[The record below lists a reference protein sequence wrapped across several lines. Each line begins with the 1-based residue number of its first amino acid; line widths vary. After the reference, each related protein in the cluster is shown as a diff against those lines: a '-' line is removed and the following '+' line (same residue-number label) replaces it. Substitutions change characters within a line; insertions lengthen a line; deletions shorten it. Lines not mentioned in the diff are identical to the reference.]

1 MDERLKEIAEKFDEY
16 MIGLDDT
23 FEFNC
28 NQCGKCCI
36 NREDILLNPW
46 DVFRLSKELKL
57 DTEEFV
63 EEYCDTYIGDSS
75 RLPVV
80 RLRPQ
85 GEVKRCRFL
94 KGRKCQVHKAKPTV
108 CATFPIGRC
117 IIWDKNELQTEDVDK
132 VEIQYIHNKA
142 DCGGEKET
150 HTVRQWLQAFDIP
163 AHDPFFIKWNRQL
176 FITGEIVNKAEKKLN
191 KESLEMMW
199 NAIYF
204 MLYLNYDVSKDFMIQ
219 FDENVKHLMELL
231 ELLPT
236 EQERR
241 NA

>member
-1 MDERLKEIAEKFDEY
+1 MDERLKNIAENFDDY
-16 MIGLDDT
+16 KIGLDDT
-23 FEFNC
+23 FEFSC
-28 NQCGKCCI
+28 RQCGKCCI
-36 NREDILLNPW
+36 YREDILLNPR
-46 DVFRLSKELKL
+46 DIFRLCRELNLETK
-57 DTEEFV
+57 EFV
-63 EEYCDTYIGDSS
+63 KEYCDTYVGESS
-75 RLPVV
+75 RLPIV
-80 RLRPQ
+80 RLQPQ
-85 GEVKRCRFL
+85 GTVRRCRFL
-94 KGRKCQVHKAKPTV
+94 KNRKCSVHKAKPTV

-117 IIWDKNELQTEDVDK
+117 IIWDKNELQSEDVDK
-132 VEIQYIHNKA
+132 AEIQYIHNKA

-163 AHDPFFIKWNRQL
+163 VHDPFFIKWNRQL
-176 FITGEIVNKAEKKLN
+176 FITGEIVNRAEKKLN

-236 EQERR
+236 ELERR
-241 NA
+241 IA